1 MSTAMQHHTSP
12 MVTGPAGKPHDDTQL
27 RRDRWTA
34 IIVVAV
40 MAALV
45 GLVIWL
51 ASLGGGVE
59 YEGMDYWYMMP

>member
-1 MSTAMQHHTSP
+1 MVSP
-12 MVTGPAGKPHDDTQL
+12 PAGKRQDDKQL

-40 MAALV
+40 MAALMA
-45 GLVIWL
+45 LVIWL

-59 YEGMDYWYMMP
+59 YEGMDYWHMMP

>member
-1 MSTAMQHHTSP
+1 MSTVMNQH
-12 MVTGPAGKPHDDTQL
+12 TGPMAPPPASRPQDDEQL

-34 IIVVAV
+34 VIVVAV
-40 MAALV
+40 MIALT

-59 YEGMDYWYMMP
+59 YEGIDYWHMMP